1 MTQDSI
7 NESLAQLQTDI
18 DENTMEGK
26 YLTFQLGGE
35 VYGLPI
41 EYIIEIIGVQRI
53 TKVPD
58 MSDYVKGV
66 INLRGQVIPVIDVRK
81 RFGMEHREYDDRT
94 CIMVTRIRGV
104 SIGLIVDT
112 VDEVR
117 DIPPETITAAPTVA
131 TSQSGEYIKGISQGS
146 GDDGLVVIIMN
157 LKKLLYAD
165 IDKNE
170 DDDDIEE

>member
-1 MTQDSI
+1 MSQQDV
-7 NESLAQLQTDI
+7 NESLAQLQTDV

-58 MSDYVKGV
+58 MEKYVKGV
-66 INLRGQVIPVIDVRK
+66 INLRGQVIPVIDVRN
-81 RFGMEHREYDDRT
+81 RFGMEKRDYDDRT
-94 CIMVTRIRGV
+94 CIMVTQNKGV

-112 VDEVR
+112 VEEVK
-117 DIPPETITAAPTVA
+117 DIPEETISEAPAVA
-131 TSQSGEYIKGISQGS
+131 TSQSGEYIKGISQGT
-146 GDDGLVVIIMN
+146 GEDGQVVIIMN
-157 LKKLLYAD
+157 LQKLLYAGVETAD
-165 IDKNE
+165 E
-170 DDDDIEE
+170 DEKTIN

>member
-1 MTQDSI
+1 MSQEGI
-7 NESLAQLQTDI
+7 NESLAQLQTDV

-26 YLTFQLGGE
+26 FLTFQLGGE

-58 MSDYVKGV
+58 MNEYVKGV

-81 RFGMEHREYDDRT
+81 RFGMEHRTYDDRT
-94 CIMVTRIRGV
+94 CIMVTRNKGV

-112 VDEVR
+112 VEEVK
-117 DIPPETITAAPTVA
+117 DIPEETISPAPAVA
-131 TSQSGEYIKGISQGS
+131 TSHSGEYIKGISQGT
-146 GDDGLVVIIMN
+146 GDDGQVVIIMN
-157 LKKLLYAD
+157 LQKLLYAGVESD
-165 IDKNE
+165 E
-170 DDDDIEE
+170 DEESAEA